1 MPENHGSTVTVPGTA
16 GRITR
21 RGRGVA
27 VIVVALLLIGGLA
40 LAALW
45 SSGSGGFTGERPP
58 GGARPSPSP
67 TPPWDR
73 HPDSVAAVG
82 DSITQGFDA
91 CSLLADC
98 TRASWVT
105 GTDPGVRSL
114 ASRLIDDAPSRH
126 SWNFAVSGSVM
137 ADLPAQMER
146 AARKRPELVT
156 VLAGANDACRPTV
169 GQMTPVS
176 ELRADFR
183 SALRTLHTA
192 RPKTQ
197 VYVASLPDLKRLWSQ
212 GRGDPWGAR
221 VWGLGICQSMLRD
234 PQSTTPAARERRQQV
249 HERVIAYNS
258 ALEQECARFLRC
270 RYDGGAVFRYR
281 FTKKEVSRW
290 DWFHPSKAG
299 QRKLAE
305 LAYRGITAR
314 QPASASRDFGQ
325 PSP

>member
-1 MPENHGSTVTVPGTA
+1 MPERRGGAGGGTPHHPDVA

-21 RGRGVA
+21 RGRVVGVVA
-27 VIVVALLLIGGLA
+27 VALLLIGGLA
-40 LAALW
+40 LAAACV
-45 SSGSGGFTGERPP
+45 SGSGDTTGERPP
-58 GGARPSPSP
+58 GAARPSPSP

-73 HPDSVAAVG
+73 HPDSIAAVG

-98 TRASWVT
+98 ARASWVT
-105 GTDPGVRSL
+105 GTDASVRSL
-114 ASRLIDDAPSRH
+114 AARLIDDRPSRH
-126 SWNFAVSGSVM
+126 SWNYAVSGSVM
-137 ADLPAQMER
+137 ADLPSQMER

-169 GQMTPVS
+169 EQMTPVA

-183 SALRTLHTA
+183 AALRTLHEA
-192 RPKTQ
+192 RPRTQ

-212 GRGDPWGAR
+212 GRGDPWGER

-234 PQSTTPAARERRQQV
+234 PQSTTPAAQERRRQV
-249 HERVIAYNS
+249 QERVVAYNS
-258 ALEQECARFLRC
+258 VLEEECGRLLRC

-281 FTKKEVSRW
+281 FTKTEVSRW

-314 QPASASRDFGQ
+314 HPARTD
-325 PSP
+325 